1 MLSIVEML
9 VGLSTLTRDWMEVR
23 SAPPPSRVHLTV
35 GVQRYDAMVWA
46 VGRRPGVLI
55 LHTAA
60 GLTTHE
66 GALALRLARAGF
78 TTMTVGYSR
87 RTTGAI
93 VRSERACRDV
103 DAIVCA
109 AFDDLRAR
117 ADVEIEQVSVL
128 GLSLGGHFAIRLG
141 ARADGPAPR
150 SIVAWSGVY
159 PEAMPSIDSL
169 RGRLLIIQ
177 GADDSPRFVAAAR
190 AASARM
196 RGRCELVL
204 FRGAG
209 HQFDLFQPR
218 SEAARAAFSTTL
230 TFLKSDRR

>member
-1 MLSIVEML
+1 MLSIIEML
-9 VGLSTLTRDWMEVR
+9 VGLSTLTRDWMELR
-23 SAPPPSRVHLTV
+23 SAPPPSRVRLRV
-35 GVQRYDAMVWA
+35 GLQRHDAMVWA
-46 VGRRPGVLI
+46 AGRRPGVLI

-78 TTMTVGYSR
+78 TTMAVAYSR

-93 VRSERACRDV
+93 VRSERACRDI
-103 DAIVCA
+103 DAIVSA
-109 AFDDLRAR
+109 AFDELRMR
-117 ADVEIEQVSVL
+117 ADVETDQVSVL

-159 PEAMPSIDSL
+159 PESMPSIDNF

-177 GADDSPRFVAAAR
+177 GADDSPRFVSAAR
-190 AASARM
+190 AAAARI
-196 RGRCELVL
+196 RGRGELVL
-204 FRGAG
+204 FGGAG

-218 SEAARAAFSTTL
+218 SEAARTAFSTTL